1 MPRLQWPRSRLSNQ
15 RAASM
20 RPAAPDPVL
29 LGKTPLFAGLPLEEL
44 SQFADYMHERTFSA
58 GASFLTSGQPG
69 EAIYVLLKGS
79 VKVSTVRPD
88 GMEVILAVLGAGEV
102 VGEMSLADSLGRS
115 ADVTTLE
122 ETTLLWMDH
131 AAFRSGV
138 IESSVLAR
146 NLAQMLSRRLRL
158 TNANLLALAALDV
171 PGRVASQIL
180 ALAREYGEQKPE
192 GLRIPMRLTQA
203 DLAGLVGASR
213 VRVNQ
218 ALGFLRRRNAI
229 SVGADGR
236 ITVLD
241 EEVLSRRAG

>member
-1 MPRLQWPRSRLSNQ
+1 
-15 RAASM
+15 M
-20 RPAAPDPVL
+20 RPAAPDPAL
-29 LGKTPLFAGLPLEEL
+29 LAMTPLFAGLSLEEL
-44 SQFADYMHERTFSA
+44 TQFAGYMHERTFSA
-58 GASFLTSGQPG
+58 GASFLTLGQPG
-69 EAIYVLLKGS
+69 EAIYVLLTGS
-79 VKVSTVRPD
+79 VKVSTIRPD
-88 GMEVILAVLGAGEV
+88 GTEVILAVLGAGEV

-122 ETTLLWMDH
+122 ETTLLWMDRT
-131 AAFRSGV
+131 AFRSGV
-138 IESSVLAR
+138 VESPVLAR
-146 NLAQMLSRRLRL
+146 NLAEILSRRLRL
-158 TNANLLALAALDV
+158 ANANLLSLAALDV

-180 ALAREYGEQKPE
+180 ALAREYGEQRPE

-218 ALGFLRRRNAI
+218 AFGYLRKRHAI

-241 EEVLSRRAG
+241 EEIRSRRAG